1 MTEPTLPDPG
11 ILTNRELAD
20 IELDELAYESVPVY
34 RDWFCRVIDE
44 CARRRR
50 AIEASRR

>member
-1 MTEPTLPDPG
+1 MTEPTLPDPSL
-11 ILTNRELAD
+11 LTNRELAA
-20 IELDELAYESVPVY
+20 IELDELAYESVPLY

-50 AIEASRR
+50 AVENARR

>member
-11 ILTNRELAD
+11 LLTNRELVD

-34 RDWFCRVIDE
+34 RDWFCRVIEE
-44 CARRRR
+44 CARRRQ
-50 AIEASRR
+50 AVESARR